1 MDIAWT
7 MMSQIATSFNGQI
20 IVDFLTGY
28 APVVSL
34 MAVGF
39 LLHLTPGRWEFR
51 AMRFVTALPLPV
63 KALLICLFAIIVMQV
78 KSAEVQP
85 FKYFDF

>member
-1 MDIAWT
+1 M
-7 MMSQIATSFNGQI
+7 Q
-20 IVDFLTGY
+20 
-28 APVVSL
+28 
-34 MAVGF
+34 
-39 LLHLTPGRWEFR
+39 
-51 AMRFVTALPLPV
+51 FVTALPLPV